1 MAAILDNP
9 GQVRTDKLSE
19 RDWDTLLQQISKGK
33 CTPFIGPEVCKGVYP
48 SKPQR
53 SITWAKAED
62 YPLPDR
68 SELARVAQFLAVR
81 DSEAAPIL
89 KLIEEFE
96 AFEESERH
104 KPPGPIN
111 LDEAHR
117 VLAALPL
124 PVYITTNYDNYM
136 VSALEKTPIP
146 RSPTREYCRW
156 RKRMHGFKDVLIDKK
171 PTPANPVVFHLYGY
185 TGVAESLVV
194 TENDF
199 LKFLVNI
206 SQQGERIPA
215 VIQKAIGGG
224 SLLFLGYSLA
234 EWDFRVLMPTLAKFL
249 EGSLARTHISV
260 QLVPAGKTA
269 RAEQIEKVTK
279 FLNLY
284 FERLDTKVY
293 WGTCQEFVSELRSR
307 WEDSDYAKRTNP

>member
-1 MAAILDNP
+1 M
-9 GQVRTDKLSE
+9 
-19 RDWDTLLQQISKGK
+19 
-33 CTPFIGPEVCKGVYP
+33 
-48 SKPQR
+48 
-53 SITWAKAED
+53 
-62 YPLPDR
+62 
-68 SELARVAQFLAVR
+68 
-81 DSEAAPIL
+81 
-89 KLIEEFE
+89 
-96 AFEESERH
+96 
-104 KPPGPIN
+104 
-111 LDEAHR
+111 
-117 VLAALPL
+117 
-124 PVYITTNYDNYM
+124 
-136 VSALEKTPIP
+136 
-146 RSPTREYCRW
+146 
-156 RKRMHGFKDVLIDKK
+156 
-171 PTPANPVVFHLYGY
+171 
-185 TGVAESLVV
+185 AESLVV

>member
-1 MAAILDNP
+1 MAAIIDNP
-9 GQVRTDKLSE
+9 RRVRTDRLPEK
-19 RDWDTLLQQISKGK
+19 DWEVLLHQISKGK

-53 SITWAKAED
+53 SVAWAKKED
-62 YPLPDR
+62 YPLADR
-68 SELARVAQFLAVR
+68 SELARVSQFLAVR

-96 AFEESERH
+96 GQDQPVATNE
-104 KPPGPIN
+104 
-111 LDEAHR
+111 DEPHR
-117 VLAALPL
+117 VLADLPL
-124 PVYITTNYDNYM
+124 PVYITTNYDDFM
-136 VSALEKTPIP
+136 VRALEKAPIP
-146 RSPTREYCRW
+146 RNPTREYCRW

-171 PTPANPVVFHLYGY
+171 PTPANPVVFHLYGH
-185 TGVAESLVV
+185 TGVPESLVV

-206 SQQGERIPA
+206 SRQEERIPA
-215 VIQKAIGGG
+215 IIQGAIGGG

-234 EWDFRVLMPTLAKFL
+234 EWDFRVLMPTVANYL

-269 RAEQIEKVTK
+269 RAEQIEKVTR

-307 WEDSDYAKRTNP
+307 WEDSEYAKRTNP